1 MISVVIPLYNK
12 AATIER
18 AINSVLNQTIQDFEL
33 IVVNNG
39 STDGGEKIVRQID
52 DNRLKLIEQENLGVS
67 MARNR
72 GIAEAQYNYIAF
84 LDADDEWMPTFLE
97 TVLAMQEI
105 FPECSVFA
113 TAYKKY
119 DGNGNI
125 QNIKLK
131 NLPTQ
136 KIEIRDNVPAIRLKN
151 YFEVAALS
159 EPPFCSISVTVRK
172 KAILAIDGFPKG
184 VHQGED
190 LLTWARLA
198 SKYEIAYCPV
208 AQSIFYTGEQSTMD
222 IPKRQPAENDIV
234 GRELETIYNQKPLPY
249 LDQYIA
255 KWHKMRASIYLRLPG
270 KATKCRQEIR
280 QSQRWHR
287 NNKLFYYLIISYIPY
302 LLRMRILKIIK

>member
-18 AINSVLNQTIQDFEL
+18 AINSVLNQTVQDFEL

-39 STDGGEKIVRQID
+39 STDGGEKIVRQIE
-52 DNRLKLIEQENLGVS
+52 DNRLKLVEQENKGVS

-72 GIAEAQYNYIAF
+72 GVEAAQSEWVAF
-84 LDADDEWMPTFLE
+84 LDADDEWRPTFLE
-97 TVLAMQEI
+97 TVLHLKEQY
-105 FPECSVFA
+105 PDCSVCA
-113 TAYKKY
+113 TAYQRCNA
-119 DGNGNI
+119 NGVTED
-125 QNIKLK
+125 IKL
-131 NLPTQ
+131 Q
-136 KIEIRDNVPAIRLKN
+136 KVPSEESYRMDN
-151 YFEVAALS
+151 YFEVASLS
-159 EPPFCSISVTVRK
+159 DPPFCSISVMVRK
-172 KAILAIDGFPKG
+172 ASLEAFGGFPKG

-198 SKYEIAYCPV
+198 SKYEIAYCPI

-234 GRELETIYNQKPLPY
+234 GHELETIYNQKPLPY

-255 KWHKMRASIYLRLPG
+255 MWHKMRASIYLRLPG

-302 LLRMRILKIIK
+302 PLRMRILKIIK